1 MLPTEQP
8 SPLRVLLVEDYPDL
22 AEVMAEFLRA
32 EGLDVTTA
40 LSGREALEA
49 AAASRPQLLLCDL
62 NLPDMSGLDV
72 VRGLRSHPATEE
84 VYAVILTA
92 MRETEPAQRSE
103 AEALGVNAFM
113 FKPITLEAIRTLM
126 ETLATRPVTSPSSQ
140 KTE

>member
-1 MLPTEQP
+1 MSPTEQP
-8 SPLRVLLVEDYPDL
+8 STLRVLLVEDYPDL

-40 LSGREALEA
+40 QSGREALEA

-92 MRETEPAQRSE
+92 MRETEPAQRSD
-103 AEALGVNAFM
+103 AEALGVNA
-113 FKPITLEAIRTLM
+113 LC
-126 ETLATRPVTSPSSQ
+126 SSRSRSRRSERSW
-140 KTE
+140 KRSRRALSRARLRR